1 MPGKTHEPVS
11 ATTPTE
17 EPWRCP
23 GGPSTS
29 HEGTQE
35 PIMRRTITLI
45 AAAAFFIAPAT
56 AFADPPAPES
66 ISPAHETGQP
76 GVECGE
82 DDALGSPGRA
92 SDARGSAFNEDG
104 IGHAHYAGEQ
114 DQNSKNT
121 ASISQYDVA
130 CANVPQPR

>member
-1 MPGKTHEPVS
+1 MKT
-11 ATTPTE
+11 
-17 EPWRCP
+17 
-23 GGPSTS
+23 
-29 HEGTQE
+29 
-35 PIMRRTITLI
+35 TISLL
-45 AAAAFFIAPAT
+45 AAAVLASTPVAL
-56 AFADPPAPES
+56 FAGPPAPGS

-121 ASISQYDVA
+121 ASIAQYDVA